1 MNDKMEL
8 KRHTVQSHMMRIFKD
23 SCPLQTGCNV
33 ETILFCVGN
42 IYTRKTVVSFPRP
55 NRTKTKQNEL
65 ELPSCVSWCLSL
77 GSLRCYVNSEPGRYH
92 AVVYPFHSP
101 FVNSKRCSLF
111 ILGTW
116 IIAMAIQSPFFI
128 ANELV
133 QYPTAVIECEPH
145 WENVFRDT
153 SEFLDYANRLRKYK
167 STLLYA
173 YGVDCL

>member
-1 MNDKMEL
+1 
-8 KRHTVQSHMMRIFKD
+8 MMRIFKD
-23 SCPLQTGCNV
+23 PCPLQTGCNV
-33 ETILFCVGN
+33 EKILFCVGN

-55 NRTKTKQNEL
+55 KRTKTKQNKL

-153 SEFLDYANRLRKYK
+153 SEFLNYVVANIKA
-167 STLLYA
+167 LYYMPMVLIA
-173 YGVDCL
+173 FQYIIIICK